1 MKNLKD
7 NSILL
12 EESSVTTAE
21 VPNNVNISKYV
32 EMIQSYIQRKNNSLT
47 TSTSSS
53 DNKRPELVLASRLS
67 ENPISVIDRT
77 ADSIYRI
84 KIEKVNKSNDID
96 DKDIIINRANSNNA
110 SICNT
115 SSKPDKCEMYLYITL
130 YDTNDVLQ
138 MEHTIVYQLD
148 HNYQTSTNG
157 DKLFSQFLPG
167 IFINQIY

>member
-1 MKNLKD
+1 MEKIKEKINMIK
-7 NSILL
+7 
-12 EESSVTTAE
+12 ESGTVSME
-21 VPNNVNISKYV
+21 MSNDVNISCYV

-84 KIEKVNKSNDID
+84 KIEKVNKMNAID
-96 DKDIIINRANSNNA
+96 SKDIINGSNSNN
-110 SICNT
+110 T
-115 SSKPDKCEMYLYITL
+115 SVCITAIEPNICEMYLYITL

-148 HNYQTSTNG
+148 HHYQTSTNG